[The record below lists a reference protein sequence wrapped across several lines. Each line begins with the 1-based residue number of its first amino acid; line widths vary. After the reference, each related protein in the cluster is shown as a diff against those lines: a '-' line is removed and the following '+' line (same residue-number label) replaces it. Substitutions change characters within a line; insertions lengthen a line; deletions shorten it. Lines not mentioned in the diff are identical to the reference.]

1 MVTFVSGNFNILHPG
16 HLRLLRYAY
25 DLGDQL
31 VVGVYSDRLAGEHA
45 FIAEHDRLTAVGS
58 IAWVDNAFIID
69 EPIENILL
77 QVKPNF
83 IVKGKEYEHAHNV
96 EKNIVSQYGGRLV
109 FSSGQTTFSSLDLI
123 QQSIDKDNV
132 GWLDVMSTFLSR
144 YNIDK
149 NTLKE
154 IVSKFDQTKICIIG
168 DLIIDEYIECE
179 PVGMSQEEPTIVVT
193 PIESRQFVG
202 GAGIVAAHAASL
214 GADVMLLSVTGVDGL
229 ARFAR
234 ESLEHRGVAVRVVED
249 NSRDTTLKQRF
260 RAGGKSLLRVN
271 RLQHHSISIDLQR
284 KLMSMLEAYA
294 QTVDVLVFADFNYG
308 CLPQNLVEQITE
320 FGKRNSIKM
329 LADSQSS
336 SQIGNIGRF
345 VDMDLITPTERE
357 ARLSLRNNQDGLVIL
372 AEELRKNAR
381 AESIFLTLGAEGLF
395 IYASGPSGEQR
406 ADQLPALNQNPK
418 DVVGAGDSLLAC
430 AALCLAVGTTVPEAA
445 VLGSLSAALQVSN
458 IGNTAIARAD
468 LLAELNK

>member
-1 MVTFVSGNFNILHPG
+1 M
-16 HLRLLRYAY
+16 
-25 DLGDQL
+25 
-31 VVGVYSDRLAGEHA
+31 
-45 FIAEHDRLTAVGS
+45 
-58 IAWVDNAFIID
+58 
-69 EPIENILL
+69 
-77 QVKPNF
+77 
-83 IVKGKEYEHAHNV
+83 
-96 EKNIVSQYGGRLV
+96 
-109 FSSGQTTFSSLDLI
+109 
-123 QQSIDKDNV
+123 
-132 GWLDVMSTFLSR
+132 M
-144 YNIDK
+144 
-149 NTLKE
+149 
-154 IVSKFDQTKICIIG
+154 
-168 DLIIDEYIECE
+168 
-179 PVGMSQEEPTIVVT
+179 
-193 PIESRQFVG
+193 
-202 GAGIVAAHAASL
+202 
-214 GADVMLLSVTGVDGL
+214 LSVTGVDGL

-308 CLPQNLVEQITE
+308 CLPQDLVEQITE

-329 LADSQSS
+329 LADGQSS

-357 ARLSLRNNQDGLVIL
+357 ARLSLRNHQDGLVIL

-381 AESIFLTLGAEGLF
+381 AESVFLTLGAEGLF

-406 ADQLPALNQNPK
+406 ADQLPALNQNPR